1 MELASRRQRINP
13 RALVGKIFLFN
24 GIIFIVVSAL
34 AGGYTLF
41 SQAGATSPHG
51 NGISTVTGLLS
62 LIFAGVGL
70 LEALVGL
77 LLWLLP
83 SGASPAATVVN
94 QYYAAL
100 SNQEYATAFQYLD
113 PFLGGPL
120 GRMMTQAEFIER
132 AQAYDTQ
139 HGQITAY
146 SLAGVQ
152 ANPSQRVYT
161 IKVTRGSGAYRTRLR
176 LARQGV
182 DWKIVGLD
190 RF

>member
-24 GIIFIVVSAL
+24 GIIFIVISAL

-41 SQAGATSPHG
+41 SQAGAISTHG
-51 NGISTVTGLLS
+51 NGISTVTGLLA

-83 SGASPAATVVN
+83 SGVSPAANVVN
-94 QYYAAL
+94 LYYAAL
-100 SNQEYATAFQYLD
+100 ANQDHATAFQYLD
-113 PFLGGPL
+113 PFLEGPL
-120 GRMMTQAEFIER
+120 GHHLTQAEFSER
-132 AQAYDTQ
+132 VQAYDTE
-139 HGQITAY
+139 HGQITGY

-152 ANPSQRVYT
+152 ANPSRRVYT

-176 LARQGV
+176 LTRQGF
-182 DWKIVGLD
+182 DWKIVSFD
-190 RF
+190 SF

>member
-13 RALVGKIFLFN
+13 RALVGKILLFN
-24 GIIFIVVSAL
+24 GLIFLVVSAL

-41 SQAGATSPHG
+41 AQVGATSPHG
-51 NGISTVTGLLS
+51 NGISTATGLLAV
-62 LIFAGVGL
+62 IFAGVGV

-77 LLWLLP
+77 VLWLRP
-83 SGASPAATVVN
+83 GGASPAATVVN

-100 SNQEYATAFQYLD
+100 ANQEYATAFQYLD
-113 PFLGGPL
+113 PFPGGPL
-120 GRMMTQAEFIER
+120 SRMLTQAEFIER
-132 AQAYDTQ
+132 AQAYDIQ

-176 LARQGV
+176 LTRQGLE
-182 DWKIVGLD
+182 WKIVGVD